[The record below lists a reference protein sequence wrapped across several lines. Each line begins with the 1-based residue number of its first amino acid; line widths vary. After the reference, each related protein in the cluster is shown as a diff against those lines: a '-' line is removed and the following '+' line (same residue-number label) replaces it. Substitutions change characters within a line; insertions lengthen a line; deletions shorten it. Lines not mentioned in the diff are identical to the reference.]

1 MPSPRTFAAVLAAL
15 FIAPAA
21 ASAQTRSLTFD
32 DLAKLRSVSDP
43 QRSPDG
49 KWVAYTVSEADFKQ
63 NAFITHV
70 WLANAA
76 TGRSVQLTR
85 GEKSATSPQWS
96 PDSQWLIGADIAGK
110 DLLIAR
116 ADGTGE
122 PRRIPLSSG
131 NSVSGPR
138 LPVAWQPVWP

>member
-1 MPSPRTFAAVLAAL
+1 MLIAESQEEEIDDFA
-15 FIAPAA
+15 
-21 ASAQTRSLTFD
+21 
-32 DLAKLRSVSDP
+32 
-43 QRSPDG
+43 
-49 KWVAYTVSEADFKQ
+49 
-63 NAFITHV
+63 
-70 WLANAA
+70 
-76 TGRSVQLTR
+76 
-85 GEKSATSPQWS
+85 WS